1 MSSQESSRVRS
12 GMLRFWGV
20 RGSVPTPGPSTIRYG
35 GNTSC
40 VEVRLGDEVIIL
52 DAGTGIRLLGDAL
65 VRESAGTNLEVSLLI
80 SHSHWDHI
88 QGLPFFAP
96 AYQVG
101 NGVRIYGCEGARQ
114 GLHWILSRQM
124 EQPHFPI
131 PMREMVSEIT
141 ITELKEAEFSLGQIH
156 VASLALNHPGG
167 STGYRLSYDGQSV
180 VYLPD
185 NEPASYGLLGSPDAP
200 AATELGDLNREIIE
214 FIRGADVAVMDAQYD
229 ALEYRDHV
237 GWGHGCVDDVVRIAV
252 AGKVQRLF
260 LFHHDPDHDDDRV
273 DQMVLRARELVQ
285 ALGSDLVVDAA
296 KEGLTVPVAL
306 RLAEC

>member
-1 MSSQESSRVRS
+1 
-12 GMLRFWGV
+12 MLRFWGV
-20 RGSVPTPGPSTIRYG
+20 RGSVPTPGPSTVRYG

-40 VEVRLGDEVIIL
+40 VEVRLGDEVMIL

-65 VRESAGTNLEVSLLI
+65 AREFVGTNLEVSLLI

-96 AYQVG
+96 AYQAG
-101 NGVRIYGCEGARQ
+101 NRLRIYGCEGARQ

-131 PMREMVSEIT
+131 AMREMVSEVT
-141 ITELKEAEFSLGQIH
+141 ITELKEAELSLGEIH

-167 STGYRLSYDGQSV
+167 STGYRLSCDGQSV
-180 VYLPD
+180 AYLPD
-185 NEPASYGLLGSPDAP
+185 NEPASYGLLDSTAAA
-200 AATELGDLNREIIE
+200 AATESGDLNREIIE
-214 FIRGADVAVMDAQYD
+214 FIHGVDVAVMDAQYD

-252 AGKVQRLF
+252 AGEVQRLF
-260 LFHHDPDHDDDRV
+260 LFHHDPDHDDARV
-273 DQMVLRARELVQ
+273 DQMVLRARELVR
-285 ALGSDLVVDAA
+285 ALGSDLVVGAA
-296 KEGLTVPVAL
+296 KEGLTVPIAP